1 MSAQILRATG
11 GPKWKLQPP
20 TVASSASPPKN
31 SSRRKM
37 EELLRQSLAMTK
49 EVAFLVANDT
59 FPEDAVE
66 AKNRVLA
73 RFWKVDGRSTCYGQ
87 GSDF

>member
-1 MSAQILRATG
+1 
-11 GPKWKLQPP
+11 
-20 TVASSASPPKN
+20 
-31 SSRRKM
+31 M

-66 AKNRVLA
+66 AKNRSFSPNLE
-73 RFWKVDGRSTCYGQ
+73 GRW
-87 GSDF
+87 

>member
-1 MSAQILRATG
+1 
-11 GPKWKLQPP
+11 
-20 TVASSASPPKN
+20 
-31 SSRRKM
+31 M

-59 FPEDAVE
+59 FPEDAVD
-66 AKNRVLA
+66 ARNRVLA
-73 RFWKVDGRSTCYGQ
+73 RIWKVDGRSTCYGQ